1 MYSIAHHLLAYLNL
15 IYVYPYQFHGKAL
28 TNYKFH
34 VLNKRI
40 TLKHLLVLNFISYT
54 LLARM
59 IKIVLA
65 MFNVETSQLRG
76 FLCFGVNE
84 ISVPLIHKGSETVLN
99 LTGLVSIFVNMKLSQ
114 HVRKVTFRASVNIS
128 AYQSIMRLLKTND

>member
-84 ISVPLIHKGSETVLN
+84 ISVPLHSQRFGNGFESDRTRVYFCQYETIPTCAESNFPSVCEYQCL
-99 LTGLVSIFVNMKLSQ
+99 
-114 HVRKVTFRASVNIS
+114 SVNNATIED
-128 AYQSIMRLLKTND
+128 K